1 MGMSV
6 EKEQRPWGRFEVLLD
21 EPGYK
26 VKRVTVEPGKRLS
39 LQFHHHRS
47 EHWHIVLGEGFATIG
62 DREIVVGAGQSIDIP
77 SNVQHRLENAGGVPL
92 VFVEVQRGSK
102 LVESDIVRLQDD
114 YGRCGAVSC

>member
-1 MGMSV
+1 MEMNVG
-6 EKEQRPWGRFEVLLD
+6 KEQRPWGHFEVLLD

-39 LQFHHHRS
+39 LQLHDHRS
-47 EHWHIVLGEGFATIG
+47 EHWHIVLGEGLATVG
-62 DREIVVGAGQSIDIP
+62 DQEIAVRAGQSIDIP
-77 SNVQHRLENAGGVPL
+77 SNVQHRMENAAPVPL

-114 YGRCGAVSC
+114 YGRCGSVSC

>member
-1 MGMSV
+1 MSV

-39 LQFHHHRS
+39 LQIHHYRS
-47 EHWHIVLGEGFATIG
+47 EHWHIVLGDGLATVG
-62 DREIVVGAGQSIDIP
+62 DQEIAVRVSQSIDIP
-77 SNVQHRLENAGGVPL
+77 SNVQHRIANAGEVPL
-92 VFVEVQRGSK
+92 VFVEVQRGPK

-114 YGRCGAVSC
+114 YGRCG

>member
-1 MGMSV
+1 MSV